1 MNIRNEPHDAT
12 RRFMVGSMGNR
23 HDDFILYYQRIVLV
37 SNLQVNLLRQTI
49 SDLDEQRQESG
60 LLVTRDS

>member
-1 MNIRNEPHDAT
+1 
-12 RRFMVGSMGNR
+12 MVGSMGNR
-23 HDDFILYYQRIVLV
+23 HDDFILYYQRIVSV